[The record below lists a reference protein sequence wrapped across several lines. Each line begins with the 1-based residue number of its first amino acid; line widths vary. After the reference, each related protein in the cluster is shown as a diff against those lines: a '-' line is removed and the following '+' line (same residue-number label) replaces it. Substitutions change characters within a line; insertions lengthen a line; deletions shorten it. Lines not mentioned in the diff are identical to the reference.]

1 MKKTINVSIGQRSFI
16 INEDAYLRL
25 EAYLS
30 DFARELN
37 GAYGS
42 DEVMEDLEMRIAEL
56 FSAESAG
63 GASVVDLPVVERVIG
78 QLGMPNG
85 AYAGSGNSTAG
96 SSTRTFTMPRKR
108 LYRNPDDKMLFGI
121 CGGLG
126 AYLNV
131 DPVVIRIV
139 FVILLLCGTTGFWL
153 YIILLILVPMAITP
167 VQKCEMMGL
176 EPTVENLRRFTKFT
190 KS

>member
-1 MKKTINVSIGQRSFI
+1 
-16 INEDAYLRL
+16 
-25 EAYLS
+25 
-30 DFARELN
+30 
-37 GAYGS
+37 
-42 DEVMEDLEMRIAEL
+42 
-56 FSAESAG
+56 
-63 GASVVDLPVVERVIG
+63 
-78 QLGMPNG
+78 
-85 AYAGSGNSTAG
+85 
-96 SSTRTFTMPRKR
+96 MPRKR